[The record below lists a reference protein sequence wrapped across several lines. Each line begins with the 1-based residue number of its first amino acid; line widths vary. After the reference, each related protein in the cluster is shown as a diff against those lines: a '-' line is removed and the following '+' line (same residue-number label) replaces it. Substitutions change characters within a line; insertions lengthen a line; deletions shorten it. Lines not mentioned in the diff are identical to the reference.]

1 MKVNENVKIKE
12 NIKRYETANAVEA
25 AADMIINM
33 DENGV
38 IRYEPYYTDFAIFY
52 SVVLY
57 LMDGVEFEDDDNYE
71 TIQSD
76 EKVNAIVK
84 KYLNSDEGV
93 DFRTDVDDVVRY
105 RQRIYLSDR
114 DIHLREASQ
123 KVLSASAELN
133 EALKRVTETNIK
145 LLEKQ
150 VAEAE
155 RTEEIASNMTPEE
168 IADLNKLILSG
179 KFDMNAL
186 ADRMME
192 RFTQQSQL
200 ERANLIDDGK

>member
-1 MKVNENVKIKE
+1 MKVSENVKIKE
-12 NIKRYETANAVEA
+12 NIKRYETANAVEN
-25 AADMIINM
+25 AADMIISM

-38 IRYEPYYTDFAIFY
+38 IRYEPYYTDFAVFY
-52 SVVLY
+52 SIILY
-57 LMDGVEFEDDDNYE
+57 FVDGVEFEEDDDYE

-76 EKVNAIVK
+76 KKVNEIVDK
-84 KYLNSDEGV
+84 FMSSDRGF
-93 DFRTDVDDVVRY
+93 DFRFDVDDVVRY

-114 DIHLREASQ
+114 DINLREASQ

-133 EALKRVTETNIK
+133 DALKRVTETNIK

-192 RFTQQSQL
+192 RFAQQSQL
-200 ERANLIDDGK
+200 ERANLMDDGK